1 MSAAPRDTGQ
11 IDAFYASLYS
21 DLRRLAHQRL
31 VRNETITLLNTT
43 ALVHESYL
51 KFLAAGRL
59 NISDRAEFLCY
70 AARVM
75 RSVIVDCVRRRRAE
89 RRGGDGT
96 RVPLDSGTDESA
108 VDFSGHARLAGC
120 SPEDEIIGIDQAL
133 EELAKVDDRMV
144 KVVEMRYFAGLDN
157 DEIAAALGVTDRTVR
172 RDWEKARLLL
182 SVALQ

>member
-1 MSAAPRDTGQ
+1 VPRDTSQ
-11 IDAFYASLYS
+11 LDSYYSSLYS

-31 VRNETITLLNTT
+31 LRNETITLLNTT

-59 NISDRAEFLCY
+59 KISDRAEFLAY

-89 RRGGDGT
+89 RRGGAET
-96 RVPLDSGTDESA
+96 RVTLDTGIGESA
-108 VDFSGHARLAGC
+108 VDARGRARLCGR
-120 SPEDEIIGIDQAL
+120 SPEDEIIAIDQAL
-133 EELAKVDDRMV
+133 GELAKVDSRMV
-144 KVVEMRYFAGLDN
+144 RVVEMRYFAGLDN
-157 DEIAAALGVTDRTVR
+157 DEIASSLGVTDRTVR

>member
-1 MSAAPRDTGQ
+1 MPGVVRDNGH
-11 IDAFYASLYS
+11 IDGYYSSLYS

-31 VRNETITLLNTT
+31 LRNETITLLNTT

-51 KFLAAGRL
+51 KFLAAGRV
-59 NISDRAEFLCY
+59 NISDRAEFLGY

-89 RRGGDGT
+89 RRGGAGT
-96 RVPLDSGTDESA
+96 RVDLDSGIAESV
-108 VDFSGHARLAGC
+108 VDTSGRAMLSGRL
-120 SPEDEIIGIDQAL
+120 PEDEIIGVDQAL
-133 EELAKVDDRMV
+133 DELAKVDGRLV
-144 KVVEMRYFAGLDN
+144 QVVEMRYFAGLDT

-172 RDWEKARLLL
+172 RDWERARLLL

>member
-1 MSAAPRDTGQ
+1 MSGMPRDTAQ
-11 IDAFYASLYS
+11 IDGFYSSLYG

-31 VRNETITLLNTT
+31 LRNETITFLNTT

-59 NISDRAEFLCY
+59 DISDRAEFLGY

-75 RSVIVDCVRRRRAE
+75 RSVIVDCVRRRRVE
-89 RRGGDGT
+89 RRGGAEA
-96 RVPLDSGTDESA
+96 RVSLDTGMDQSA
-108 VDFSGHARLAGC
+108 VDLAGC
-120 SPEDEIIGIDQAL
+120 ARFSGRSPEDEILGIDQAL
-133 EELAKVDDRMV
+133 DELAKVDSQLV

-157 DEIAAALGVTDRTVR
+157 EEIAASLGVTDRTVR
-172 RDWEKARLLL
+172 RHWEKARLLL

>member
-1 MSAAPRDTGQ
+1 MSGMPRDTAQ
-11 IDAFYASLYS
+11 IDAFYASLYG

-31 VRNETITLLNTT
+31 LRNETITLLNTT

-59 NISDRAEFLCY
+59 NITERAEFLGY

-89 RRGGDGT
+89 RRGGDEQ
-96 RVPLDSGTDESA
+96 RVTLDTEPAASGLL
-108 VDFSGHARLAGC
+108 SGRD
-120 SPEDEIIGIDQAL
+120 SEDEIIDVDTAL
-133 EELAKVDDRMV
+133 NQLAKVDGRMV
-144 KVVEMRYFAGLDN
+144 RVVEMRYFAGLDD
-157 DEIAAALGVTDRTVR
+157 DEIAATLGVTDRTVR

>member
-1 MSAAPRDTGQ
+1 MSSVQGETGG
-11 IDAFYASLYS
+11 IDGFYASLYG

-31 VRNETITLLNTT
+31 LRNETITLLNTT

-59 NISDRAEFLCY
+59 NIADRAGFLGY

-75 RSVIVDCVRRRRAE
+75 RSIIVDYVRQRHAE
-89 RRGGDGT
+89 RRGGNAT
-96 RVPLDSGTDESA
+96 RVTLDTAAGESV
-108 VDFSGHARLAGC
+108 VDASGHVWLSSR

-133 EELAKVDDRMV
+133 NELAKVDARLV

-157 DEIAAALGVTDRTVR
+157 EEIAASLGIANRTVI
-172 RDWEKARLLL
+172 L
-182 SVALQ
+182 SSPASA

>member
-1 MSAAPRDTGQ
+1 MPRDTTQ
-11 IDAFYASLYS
+11 IDGFYSSLYG

-31 VRNETITLLNTT
+31 LRNGTITLLNTT

-59 NISDRAEFLCY
+59 NISDRAEFLGY

-75 RSVIVDCVRRRRAE
+75 RSVIVDSVRRRRAG
-89 RRGGDGT
+89 RRGGAET
-96 RVPLDSGTDESA
+96 RVALDTGVAESA
-108 VDFSGHARLAGC
+108 VDMAGRARLSGR
-120 SPEDEIIGIDQAL
+120 SPEDEILCIDQAL
-133 EELAKVDDRMV
+133 DELARVDGRLV

-157 DEIAAALGVTDRTVR
+157 DEIAASLGVTDRTVR

>member
-1 MSAAPRDTGQ
+1 MSGGPRDSAQ
-11 IDAFYASLYS
+11 IDGLFSSLYG

-59 NISDRAEFLCY
+59 NISDRAESLAY

-75 RSVIVDCVRRRRAE
+75 RSVIVDSVRRRRAE
-89 RRGGDGT
+89 RRGGDGV
-96 RVPLDSGTDESA
+96 RVPFDTGTAESA
-108 VDFSGHARLAGC
+108 AGLSGHT
-120 SPEDEIIGIDQAL
+120 PEDEIIGIDQAL
-133 EELAKVDDRMV
+133 NELAKVDGRLV
-144 KVVEMRYFAGLDN
+144 SVVEMRYFAGLEN
-157 DEIAAALGVTDRTVR
+157 EEIASSLGVTERTVR

>member
-1 MSAAPRDTGQ
+1 MSGAPRDTAQ
-11 IDAFYASLYS
+11 IDGLFSSLYS

-31 VRNETITLLNTT
+31 VRNEAITLLNTT

-51 KFLAAGRL
+51 RFLAAGRV
-59 NISDRAEFLCY
+59 NITDRAEFLAY

-89 RRGGDGT
+89 RRGGDGV
-96 RVPLDSGTDESA
+96 RVPLDTGTAESA
-108 VDFSGHARLAGC
+108 ADLSGHT
-120 SPEDEIIGIDQAL
+120 SSEDEIIGIDQAL
-133 EELAKVDDRMV
+133 NELAKVDGRLV
-144 KVVEMRYFAGLDN
+144 SVVEMRYFAGLEN
-157 DEIAAALGVTDRTVR
+157 DEIATSLGVTERTVR